1 MRRKV
6 VIFVILWIFYILQTT
21 VFQLQ
26 TVTGVSPN
34 LLLFLT
40 VSLAFMQGKKE
51 GLVVGFLSGL
61 LIDLFYSRT
70 LGFHALIYLLIGY
83 GTGYFFHVFF
93 DDDVKMPII
102 LVAVT
107 DFIYSMYIYVFGFL
121 LRGRLEFGIYLTQ
134 IILPEIIYTV
144 LITLIFYRLLFK
156 INHALMDR
164 QKEERQSLWIR
175 D

>member
-6 VIFVILWIFYILQTT
+6 VIFIILWVFFILQTT

-83 GTGYFFHVFF
+83 GTGYFCHVFF
-93 DDDVKMPII
+93 DEDVKMPII

-107 DFIYSMYIYVFGFL
+107 DFIYSMYIYVFG
-121 LRGRLEFGIYLTQ
+121 
-134 IILPEIIYTV
+134 IYTV

>member
-1 MRRKV
+1 MHS
-6 VIFVILWIFYILQTT
+6 F
-21 VFQLQ
+21 
-26 TVTGVSPN
+26 
-34 LLLFLT
+34 
-40 VSLAFMQGKKE
+40 
-51 GLVVGFLSGL
+51 
-61 LIDLFYSRT
+61 
-70 LGFHALIYLLIGY
+70 
-83 GTGYFFHVFF
+83 
-93 DDDVKMPII
+93 
-102 LVAVT
+102 AVT

-121 LRGRLEFGIYLTQ
+121 LRGRLEFGIYFTQ